1 MKFIRTFLIAMLSAL
16 PLFAQQ
22 GQNAITKT
30 TTTTT
35 TQTAAPVTES
45 WTIDKAHSAAE
56 FKVRHLMA
64 NVGGRFNDF
73 DAVIHL
79 DRTNAA
85 NSSVEFT
92 IQATSIDTGNKNRD
106 EHLRSPDFFDVAKF
120 PTITFKSVSI
130 RERSKDLYDVTGDL
144 TMHGV
149 TKRLTLPVQFL
160 GFGRGPGGNEK
171 AGFEITTTLNRKDFG
186 VVWNRALDEGGVLLG
201 DDVKVTINL
210 ELNKKKA

>member
-1 MKFIRTFLIAMLSAL
+1 LKLTRSLLIVALAAL

-22 GQNAITKT
+22 P
-30 TTTTT
+30 
-35 TQTAAPVTES
+35 QTAAPVTES

-79 DRTNAA
+79 DRTNAV

-106 EHLRSPDFFDVAKF
+106 EHLRSADFFDVAKF

-130 RERSKDLYDVTGDL
+130 KERSKDLYDVTGDF

-149 TKRLTLPVQFL
+149 TRRITLPVQFL
-160 GFGRGPGGNEK
+160 GFGPGPGGSQK
-171 AGFEITTTLNRKDFG
+171 AGFEINTTINRKDFG
-186 VVWNRALDEGGVLLG
+186 VVWNRNLDEGGVLLG
-201 DDVKVTINL
+201 DDVRVSINL